1 MRKLQYVFGIVL
13 ISVGAHAQIPDP
25 GEGETPEEP
34 TNPSPEFC
42 DTCCQTMAE
51 FICARDGCICT
62 EDEGGWCF
70 GVASVASLDVPPEA
84 PVEVGRTLQEALA
97 RYEMTPLGR
106 QYAEALERY
115 NPQLVQ
121 IYLDNPELV
130 RSTGNAILEHWPRRP
145 KDTALVTNEAVAA
158 ARNILTRVADTDRK
172 TGSGSLADFIMSDV
186 VPRLRKELVGRPF
199 PEALDCFMAEGC

>member
-1 MRKLQYVFGIVL
+1 MRKLLYIFGMIL
-13 ISVGAHAQIPDP
+13 FSVGAHAQVPDP
-25 GEGETPEEP
+25 GEDETPEKP

-42 DTCCQTMAE
+42 DICCQTKAE

-70 GVASVASLDVPPEA
+70 GVASVARLDVPPEA
-84 PVEVGRTLQEALA
+84 PVEVGRTLQEVLA
-97 RYEMTPLGR
+97 RYETTPLGR
-106 QYAEALERY
+106 QYAEALDRY
-115 NPQLVQ
+115 NAQLVR

-130 RSTGNAILEHWPRRP
+130 RTTGTAILEHWPRSP
-145 KDTALVTNEAVAA
+145 KDTAPVTKEAVAA
-158 ARNILTRVADTDRK
+158 ARNIITRVAATDRRI
-172 TGSGSLADFIMSDV
+172 GSGNLSDYIMSNV